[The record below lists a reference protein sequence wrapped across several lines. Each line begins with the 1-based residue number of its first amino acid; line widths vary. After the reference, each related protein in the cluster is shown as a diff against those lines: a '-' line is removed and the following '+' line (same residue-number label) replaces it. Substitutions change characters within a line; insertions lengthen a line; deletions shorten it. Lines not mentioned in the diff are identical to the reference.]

1 MSTHD
6 AAARQLIVRDGT
18 SQDQRRLQPLQ
29 DGYFNLAEM
38 PFADL
43 LAMAR
48 GHAALVT
55 FHQGD
60 NRPDGDWLP
69 YFSAD
74 ETIVLARILA
84 ARLPIYHARFERWWD
99 ACRDRRQDL
108 PRAWDIDADQLP
120 MMPLAELL
128 DGWITAL
135 ANASGAV
142 GRKLHTLLAGVIA
155 SLCDERTGFAALLP
169 AAGTT
174 LGPAWHAPAGA
185 HAVLKPSEIRS
196 SYHSYVKAI
205 EMVQQEA
212 QRQLPA
218 SLVSGDH
225 EPGAAL
231 LIAFIRMAQRLD
243 TRLNRYTGRHID
255 FYYDRVLRAGRLAA
269 VPDHAYLVVAPS
281 AIGASVEI
289 PAGAAFIAKRD
300 GQELA
305 YFSDD
310 GLVVSDARVQAL
322 HTLYF
327 HRDPHVSPETDM
339 DRGGRLPAALAW
351 PSSAWTRD
359 IAPPPKQLPPVPPP
373 QRALPLLGA
382 PKNGAPAAPAVDAR
396 LGFAIASNVLLMR
409 EGRRRI
415 ALELH
420 FTSGKLK
427 TRLAR
432 LEKVMRGKKPP
443 AGLADDEQLA
453 AQPGGQSP
461 EPAAGPGPAR
471 APINGTIDQIEQE
484 ATMLRILGG
493 LFKIELTG
501 PAGWIALPWYYPSTP
516 DTQER
521 YGSGGFTLALQC
533 ELPLE
538 APPVVAY
545 NPALHGESF
554 DTGVPVMRLLLNPDS
569 YVYPYGLLRDLTVG
583 AATVTVDVSGYRQL
597 SLNNQLG
604 QLDPAS
610 PFQPFGPMPVVG
622 SYLIVGSG
630 EAAGKDLTHFHLD
643 VEWGELPELAG
654 GFAEYYHDY
663 SDPPAT
669 DEYLARVEALT
680 DGVWGPDDSRAP
692 QLRLFAD
699 DYQRTA
705 SRRVLKRS
713 RLDCDSVL
721 GRLRPLDPAQTA
733 GAPYSTAARDGYFKF
748 TLAGPRFAFGHREYP
763 QALAH
768 AMKRSLRNKDGRFLA
783 GVPEAPYTPLVSA
796 ITAGYTARAGIAL
809 HRRDGAPA
817 GGLNNALLH
826 LHPQGWEAVNVASAR
841 GPTLVPSYSELG
853 YLHIGLSASDFDA
866 VLTLFFHLQN
876 DSLPDA
882 PPAAAWSYLSGNN
895 WQPLPPHNL
904 LSDSTGG
911 FMTSGVVALR
921 VPPDISLDHT
931 VMPAGLYWLRI
942 GAAGKLGGFCSL
954 YNVYTQGLCVR
965 RAVADMQATALL
977 TLPAGGI
984 TASRALIPG
993 LGKVSQIIASRG
1005 GRLVEDRAQR
1015 HTRIAERLRHKGR
1028 AVTPADYESLILE
1041 RFPEIYKVKC
1051 FPNLCMDGDDPRGW
1065 VRPGRVLIVM
1075 LPPLLPDASLHSM
1088 PQLNGLLVAQVKDFV
1103 KTLAPPAASIDVRH
1117 PVYEQIQVR
1126 CTVRLKPGLAGGLYI
1141 SRLNDDLARF
1151 LSPWH
1156 QDHGRPHFGWSLREH
1171 DVESFIIGLDYIADV
1186 SACSLLRVAPAADG
1200 GYTLTDTALHGV
1212 RQVSW
1217 KYPWSVAVAIDKH
1230 LIEVS
1235 DQKGRTQTANLHT
1248 LDIGSTFIISPEA
1261 NDGTAKS

>member
-18 SQDQRRLQPLQ
+18 SQDQRQLPPLQ

-43 LAMAR
+43 LAMACR
-48 GHAALVT
+48 YASLVR
-55 FHQGD
+55 FYQRD
-60 NRPDGDWLP
+60 NQPDGDWQA

-74 ETIVLARILA
+74 ETIVLADILA
-84 ARLPIYHARFERWWD
+84 VRLPLYHARFERWWD
-99 ACRDRRQDL
+99 ACQERRDDR
-108 PRAWDIDADQLP
+108 PRAWDIARDALP
-120 MMPLAELL
+120 MQPLAELL

-135 ANASGAV
+135 ANAPGAV
-142 GRKLHTLLAGVIA
+142 GRKLHALLAAVIG
-155 SLCDERTGFAALLP
+155 SLCDECGGYAALLP

-174 LGPAWHAPAGA
+174 LGPAWRAPPGA
-185 HAVLKPSEIRS
+185 QATLRPSEIRS

-231 LIAFIRMAQRLD
+231 LIAFVRMAQRLD
-243 TRLNRYTGRHID
+243 ARLNRFTGRHLD
-255 FYYDRVLRAGRLAA
+255 FYYDRVLRAGRLPA
-269 VPDHAYLVVAPS
+269 VPDHAYLVLAP
-281 AIGASVEI
+281 AAAGASVDI

-310 GLVVSDARVQAL
+310 ALVVGDARVQAL

-339 DRGGRLPAALAW
+339 DREGRLPAALSW
-351 PSSAWTRD
+351 PSSAWTRAL
-359 IAPPPKQLPPVPPP
+359 APPPKQLPAVPPP
-373 QRALPLLGA
+373 QRGLPLLGA
-382 PKNGAPAAPAVDAR
+382 PKNGAPGAPARDAR

-415 ALELH
+415 TLELH
-420 FTSGKLK
+420 FTSPQLL

-432 LEKVMRGKKPP
+432 LEKVMRAQKAREGQAAP
-443 AGLADDEQLA
+443 AH
-453 AQPGGQSP
+453 
-461 EPAAGPGPAR
+461 
-471 APINGTIDQIEQE
+471 NGTVDAIEHE
-484 ATMLRILGG
+484 ASRRRILGG
-493 LFKIELTG
+493 LFAIELTG
-501 PAGWIALPWYYPSTP
+501 PAGWIALPGYYPSLAET
-516 DTQER
+516 DLR
-521 YGSGGFTLALQC
+521 YGGAGCTLSLQC

-545 NPALHGESF
+545 HPALHGENLA
-554 DTGVPVMRLLLNPDS
+554 TAVPVMRLRLNPDS
-569 YVYPYGLLRDLTVG
+569 YVYPYGLLRRLTVG
-583 AATVTVDVSGYRQL
+583 AATVTVSVSGYRQL

-643 VEWGELPELAG
+643 LEWAELPELAG
-654 GFAEYYHDY
+654 GFQEYYHDY
-663 SDPPAT
+663 ADPPAT
-669 DEYLARVEALT
+669 DDYRARVEALT
-680 DGVWGPDDSRAP
+680 DGVWGPDEAQTP
-692 QLRLFAD
+692 PLRLFAD

-713 RLDCDSVL
+713 RLDCGSVL
-721 GRLRPLDPAQTA
+721 DRLRPLDAAQAT

-783 GVPEAPYTPLVSA
+783 GVPETPYTPLVSA
-796 ITAGYTARAGIAL
+796 ITASYTARAGIAL
-809 HRRDGAPA
+809 HRRNGVPA
-817 GGLNNALLH
+817 GGLNDALLH
-826 LHPQGWEAVNVASAR
+826 LHPQGWEAVNVAHAR
-841 GPTLVPSYSELG
+841 GPTLIPSYSQLG

-876 DSLPDA
+876 DALPDA
-882 PPAAAWSYLSGNN
+882 PPAAWSYLAGKQ
-895 WQPLPPHNL
+895 WQALPPHNL

-911 FMTSGVVALR
+911 FMTSGVVTLR
-921 VPPDISLDHT
+921 VPPDISLEHT
-931 VMPAGLYWLRI
+931 IMPAGLYWLRI
-942 GAAGKLGGFCSL
+942 GAAGKLASFGSL

-965 RAVADMQATALL
+965 RAVADMQATSLL
-977 TLPAGGI
+977 TLPAGSI
-984 TASRALIPG
+984 TRSRALIPG

-1005 GRLVEDRAQR
+1005 GRLIEDRAQR

-1028 AVTPADYESLILE
+1028 AVTPADYEALILE

-1051 FPNLCMDGDDPRGW
+1051 FPNLCMDGDGPQQW
-1065 VRPGRVLIVM
+1065 VRPGRVLIVL
-1075 LPPLLPDASLHSM
+1075 LPPLLPGASLHSM
-1088 PQLNGLLVAQVKDFV
+1088 PQLNGLLVAQVKAFV
-1103 KTLAPPAASIDVRH
+1103 ATLAPPAAVIDVRP

-1126 CTVRLKPGLAGGLYI
+1126 CTVRLQAGLAGGRYLL
-1141 SRLNDDLARF
+1141 RLNEDLSRF
-1151 LSPWH
+1151 LSPWAPE
-1156 QDHGRPHFGWSLREH
+1156 HGRAHFGWSLHRH

-1186 SACSLLRVAPAADG
+1186 SACSLLRVAPGRAG
-1200 GYTLTDTALHGV
+1200 GYTLTDTARDGAPPK
-1212 RQVSW
+1212 VSW
-1217 KYPWSVAVAIDKH
+1217 QYPWSVAVAIDKH
-1230 LIEVS
+1230 LIEIS
-1235 DQKGRTQTANLHT
+1235 DSKGQAQPANLHT
-1248 LDIGSTFIISPEA
+1248 LDIGSTFIISLEA
-1261 NDGTAKS
+1261 PDGKAKP

>member
-1 MSTHD
+1 MSIRD
-6 AAARQLIVRDGT
+6 AAADQLIVRDGT
-18 SQDQRRLQPLQ
+18 SQDDRQLQPLQ
-29 DGYFNLAEM
+29 DGYFDLAEM

-55 FHQGD
+55 FHRAD
-60 NRPDGDWLP
+60 NQPDGDWQA

-74 ETIVLARILA
+74 ETIVLARMLA
-84 ARLPIYHARFERWWD
+84 ARLPIHHARFERWWD
-99 ACRDRRQDL
+99 ACRDRRDDL
-108 PRAWDIDADQLP
+108 PRPWYADARDLP
-120 MMPLAELL
+120 MRPLAELL
-128 DGWITAL
+128 DGWFTAL
-135 ANASGAV
+135 ADAPGAV
-142 GRKLHTLLAGVIA
+142 GRALHALLAGVIA
-155 SLCDERTGFAALLP
+155 SLCDERAGFAALLP
-169 AAGTT
+169 APGVT
-174 LGPAWHAPAGA
+174 LGPAWRAPPGA
-185 HAVLKPSEIRS
+185 HAALRPSELRS

-212 QRQLPA
+212 RRQLPA

-281 AIGASVEI
+281 ALGASVEI

-305 YFSDD
+305 YFADD
-310 GLVVSDARVQAL
+310 ALVVSDARVQAL

-339 DRGGRLPAALAW
+339 DRGGRLPAALSW

-359 IAPPPKQLPPVPPP
+359 IAPPPRQLPPVPPP
-373 QRALPLLGA
+373 QRPLPLLGA
-382 PKNGAPAAPAVDAR
+382 PKNGAPEAPARDAR
-396 LGFAIASNVLLMR
+396 LGFAVASNVLLMR

-415 ALELH
+415 TLELH
-420 FTSGKLK
+420 FTSAKLK

-432 LEKVMRGKKPP
+432 LEKVMRAQKSR
-443 AGLADDEQLA
+443 AGYDAADADQPSSGPQRPRA
-453 AQPGGQSP
+453 A
-461 EPAAGPGPAR
+461 
-471 APINGTIDQIEQE
+471 INGTVDQIEQE
-484 ATMLRILGG
+484 ATMMRILGG

-501 PAGWIALPWYYPSTP
+501 PAGWIALSWYQPSTP
-516 DTQER
+516 DTRER
-521 YGSGGFTLALQC
+521 YGDGGYTLALQC

-545 NPALHGESF
+545 NRALHGEDL
-554 DTGVPVMRLLLNPDS
+554 DTAVPVMRLLLNPDS

-583 AATVTVDVSGYRQL
+583 AATVTVDVAGYRQL

-643 VEWGELPELAG
+643 LEWGELPELAG

-663 SDPPAT
+663 SAPPST

-692 QLRLFAD
+692 QVRLFAD
-699 DYQRTA
+699 DYRRSA

-721 GRLRPLDPAQTA
+721 GRLHPLAPGQAG

-748 TLAGPRFAFGHREYP
+748 TLAAPRFAFGHREYP

-783 GVPEAPYTPLVSA
+783 GVPEAPYTPLVSG
-796 ITAGYTARAGIAL
+796 ITASYTARAGIAL
-809 HRRDGAPA
+809 HRRGDAPA
-817 GGLNNALLH
+817 GTLDNALLH
-826 LHPQGWEAVNVASAR
+826 LHPYGWEAVDVANAR
-841 GPTLVPSYSELG
+841 GPALIPSYSELG

-866 VLTLFFHLQN
+866 PLTLFFHLQN

-882 PPAAAWSYLSGNN
+882 PAAAAWSYLSGNQ
-895 WQPLPPHNL
+895 WQPLPQHNL

-911 FMTSGVVALR
+911 FMTSGVVTLR
-921 VPPDISLDHT
+921 VPSDISLAHT

-954 YNVYTQGLCVR
+954 YNVHTQGLCVR

-977 TLPAGGI
+977 TLPAGSI
-984 TASRALIPG
+984 TASRAPIPG

-1028 AVTPADYESLILE
+1028 AVTPADYEALILE
-1041 RFPEIYKVKC
+1041 RFPEIHKVKC
-1051 FPNLCMDGDDPRGW
+1051 FPNLCMDGDDPRRW
-1065 VRPGRVLIVM
+1065 VRPGRVLIVV
-1075 LPPLLPDASLHSM
+1075 LPPLLPGAPLHAM
-1088 PQLNGLLVAQVKDFV
+1088 PQLNGLLVARVKAYAQ
-1103 KTLAPPAASIDVRH
+1103 TLAPPAATIDVRH

-1126 CTVRLKPGLAGGLYI
+1126 CTVQLKPGLAGGRYI
-1141 SRLNDDLARF
+1141 ARLNDDLARF
-1151 LSPWH
+1151 LSPW
-1156 QDHGRPHFGWSLREH
+1156 DRGNGRVHFGWSLREH

-1212 RQVSW
+1212 KQVSW

-1235 DQKGRTQTANLHT
+1235 DKKGHAQTANLHT

>member
-1 MSTHD
+1 MSSHD
-6 AAARQLIVRDGT
+6 AAARRLIVRDGT
-18 SQDQRRLQPLQ
+18 SQDRRRLAPLQ
-29 DGYFNLAEM
+29 DGYFALAEM

-55 FHQGD
+55 FYQGD
-60 NRPDGDWLP
+60 NRPDGDWLA

-74 ETIVLARILA
+74 ETFVLARMLA
-84 ARLPIYHARFERWWD
+84 ARLPPHHARFEQWWN
-99 ACRDRRQDL
+99 ACRERRDDR
-108 PRAWDIDADQLP
+108 PRAWDAEAGELP
-120 MMPLAELL
+120 MAPLAELL
-128 DGWITAL
+128 DGWVAAL
-135 ANASGAV
+135 ANAPGAV
-142 GRKLHTLLAGVIA
+142 GRKLHALLAGVIA

-169 AAGTT
+169 AAGAT
-174 LGPAWHAPAGA
+174 LGPIWRAPPGA
-185 HAVLKPSEIRS
+185 HAALRPSELRS

-212 QRQLPA
+212 RRQLPA
-218 SLVSGDH
+218 SLVSGEH

-243 TRLNRYTGRHID
+243 TRLNRFTGRHID

-269 VPDHAYLVVAPS
+269 VPDHAYLVAAP
-281 AIGASVEI
+281 AAAGAKVEI

-305 YFSDD
+305 YFCDD

-339 DRGGRLPAALAW
+339 DRGGALPAALAW

-359 IAPPPKQLPPVPPP
+359 IAPPPGQPAPPP
-373 QRALPLLGA
+373 AGQPPLPLLGA
-382 PKNGAPAAPAVDAR
+382 PRNGAPAAPARDAR

-415 ALELH
+415 TLELH

-427 TRLAR
+427 TRLDR
-432 LEKVMRGKKPP
+432 LEKVMRGRQPQ
-443 AGLADDEQLA
+443 AGPD
-453 AQPGGQSP
+453 
-461 EPAAGPGPAR
+461 AAGGGEGAARPA
-471 APINGTIDQIEQE
+471 PNGVVDQIEQE

-501 PAGWIALPWYYPSTP
+501 PAGWIAVPWYYPSTP
-516 DTQER
+516 DTRER
-521 YGSGGFTLALQC
+521 YGSAGFTLSLQC

-545 NPALHGESF
+545 SPALHGENLA
-554 DTGVPVMRLLLNPDS
+554 TGVPVMRLLLNPDS
-569 YVYPYGLLRDLTVG
+569 YVYPYGLLRDLGVG
-583 AATVTVDVSGYRQL
+583 AATVTVEVSGYRQL

-610 PFQPFGPMPVVG
+610 PFQPFGPLPVVG

-630 EAAGKDLTHFHLD
+630 EAAAKDLTRFHLD
-643 VEWGELPELAG
+643 LEWGELPELAG
-654 GFAEYYHDY
+654 GFAEYYRDY
-663 SDPPAT
+663 AAPPST

-699 DYQRTA
+699 DYRRSA
-705 SRRVLKRS
+705 SRRLLKRT

-721 GRLRPLDPAQTA
+721 GRLHPLDPAQAT

-768 AMKRSLRNKDGRFLA
+768 AMKRSLRNKDGRFMA

-809 HRRDGAPA
+809 HHGGGAPA

-826 LHPQGWEAVNVASAR
+826 LHPHGWEAVDVASAR
-841 GPTLVPSYSELG
+841 GPTLIPSYAQLG
-853 YLHIGLSASDFDA
+853 YLHIGLSASDFDTA
-866 VLTLFFHLQN
+866 LTLFFHLQN
-876 DSLPDA
+876 DALPDA
-882 PPAAAWSYLSGNN
+882 PPAAEWSYLSGNK
-895 WQPLPPHNL
+895 WQPLPLNNV
-904 LSDSTGG
+904 LSDSTGN
-911 FMTSGVVALR
+911 FMTSGVVTLR
-921 VPPDISLDHT
+921 VPSDIGLEHT

-954 YNVYTQGLCVR
+954 YSVHTQGFCVR
-965 RAVADMQATALL
+965 RAVADMQASSLL
-977 TLPAGGI
+977 TLPAGSIGH
-984 TASRALIPG
+984 SRALIPG

-1051 FPNLCMDGDDPRGW
+1051 FPNLCMDGADPQQW
-1065 VRPGRVLIVM
+1065 LSPGRVLIVV
-1075 LPPLLPDASLHSM
+1075 LPPLPPDAPPHGM
-1088 PQLNGLLVAQVKDFV
+1088 PQLNGLLVAQVKAFV
-1103 KTLAPPAASIDVRH
+1103 QTLAPPAAVVDVRH

-1126 CTVRLKPGLAGGLYI
+1126 CTVRLKPGLAGGRYI
-1141 SRLNDDLARF
+1141 TRLNDDLARF
-1151 LSPWH
+1151 LSPW
-1156 QDHGRPHFGWSLREH
+1156 DPRHGRVHFGWSLREH

-1186 SACSLLRVAPAADG
+1186 GACSLLRVAPAAGG
-1200 GYTLTDTALHGV
+1200 GYSLTDTAHNGV
-1212 RQVSW
+1212 TQVSW

-1230 LIEVS
+1230 LIDVS
-1235 DQKGRTQTANLHT
+1235 DSKGPARPANLHT

>member
-1 MSTHD
+1 MSTRD
-6 AAARQLIVRDGT
+6 TAARRLIVRDGT
-18 SQDQRRLQPLQ
+18 SQDRRQLRPLQ
-29 DGYFNLAEM
+29 DGYFKPAEM

-48 GHAALVT
+48 RHASLVT
-55 FHQGD
+55 FYQGD
-60 NRPDGDWLP
+60 NRPDGDWQA

-74 ETIVLARILA
+74 ETFVLARILA
-84 ARLPIYHARFERWWD
+84 ERLPLHHARFERWWN
-99 ACRDRRQDL
+99 ACRDRRDDR
-108 PRAWDIDADQLP
+108 PRAWDAAADDLP
-120 MMPLAELL
+120 MRPLAELL
-128 DGWITAL
+128 DDWITAL
-135 ANASGAV
+135 ANAPGAV
-142 GRKLHTLLAGVIA
+142 GRKLHALLAGVIA
-155 SLCDERTGFAALLP
+155 SLCDERAGFAALLP
-169 AAGTT
+169 AAGIR
-174 LGPAWHAPAGA
+174 LGPAWRAPPGA
-185 HAVLKPSEIRS
+185 HAALKPSELRS
-196 SYHSYVKAI
+196 SYHSYVKAV

-243 TRLNRYTGRHID
+243 TRLNRFTARHID
-255 FYYDRVLRAGRLAA
+255 FYYDRVLRAGRLPA
-269 VPDHAYLVVAPS
+269 VPDHAYLVLAP
-281 AIGASVEI
+281 AAAGASVGI
-289 PAGAAFIAKRD
+289 PAGTAFIAKRG

-305 YFSDD
+305 YFADD

-339 DRGGRLPAALAW
+339 DRGGALPAALSW
-351 PSSAWTRD
+351 PSSAWTAD
-359 IAPPPKQLPPVPPP
+359 IAPPPKQLPPLPP
-373 QRALPLLGA
+373 QQHALPLLGA
-382 PKNGAPAAPAVDAR
+382 PRSGAPAAPARDAR
-396 LGFAIASNVLLMR
+396 LGFAIASSVLLMR

-415 ALELH
+415 TLELH
-420 FTSGKLK
+420 FSSGKLK

-432 LEKVMRGKKPP
+432 LEKVMRGKKP
-443 AGLADDEQLA
+443 LA
-453 AQPGGQSP
+453 AEDDGQT
-461 EPAAGPGPAR
+461 AADATAR
-471 APINGTIDQIEQE
+471 DRRQAPNGVVDQIERE
-484 ATMLRILGG
+484 AAMLRILGG

-501 PAGWIALPWYYPSTP
+501 PAGWIAVPWYHPSTP
-516 DTQER
+516 DTQAR
-521 YGSGGFTLALQC
+521 YGNGGFTLALQC

-545 NPALHGESF
+545 NPALHGENL
-554 DTGVPVMRLLLNPDS
+554 DTAAPVMRLLLNPDS
-569 YVYPYGLLRDLTVG
+569 YVYPYGLLRDLGVG
-583 AATVTVDVSGYRQL
+583 AATVTVDVGGYRQL

-630 EAAGKDLTHFHLD
+630 EAAGKELTHFHLD
-643 VEWGELPELAG
+643 LEWGELPELGG

-663 SDPPAT
+663 AEPPAN

-699 DYQRTA
+699 DYRRTA
-705 SRRVLKRS
+705 SRRVLRRS
-713 RLDCDSVL
+713 RLDCDGVL
-721 GRLRPLDPAQTA
+721 ARLRPLEPAPAA

-783 GVPEAPYTPLVSA
+783 GVPEAPYTPLISA
-796 ITAGYTARAGIAL
+796 ITASYTARAGIAL
-809 HRRDGAPA
+809 HRGDGAPA

-826 LHPQGWEAVNVASAR
+826 LHPHGWEAVNVASAR
-841 GPTLVPSYSELG
+841 GPTLIPSYPELG
-853 YLHIGLSASDFDA
+853 YLHIGLSASGFDA
-866 VLTLFFHLQN
+866 ALTLFFHLHN

-882 PPAAAWSYLSGNN
+882 PPAADWSYLSGNK
-895 WQPLPPHNL
+895 WQPLPLHNL

-911 FMTSGVVALR
+911 FMTSGVVTLR
-921 VPPDISLDHT
+921 VPPDINLEHT
-931 VMPAGLYWLRI
+931 VMPAGLYWLRV
-942 GAAGKLGGFCSL
+942 GAAGRLRSFCSL
-954 YNVYTQGLCVR
+954 YGVYTQGLCVR
-965 RAVADMQATALL
+965 RAVADMQATSLL
-977 TLPAGGI
+977 TLPAGSIGH
-984 TASRALIPG
+984 SRALIPG

-1051 FPNLCMDGDDPRGW
+1051 FPNLCMDGADARQW
-1065 VRPGRVLIVM
+1065 VSPGRVLIVV
-1075 LPPLLPDASLHSM
+1075 LPPLAPEATLHAM
-1088 PQLNGLLVAQVKDFV
+1088 PQLNGLLVAQVKAFV
-1103 KTLAPPAASIDVRH
+1103 ETVAPPAAVVDVRH

-1126 CTVRLKPGLAGGLYI
+1126 CTVQLKPGLAGGRYI
-1141 SRLNDDLARF
+1141 ARLNEDLARF
-1151 LSPWH
+1151 LSPW
-1156 QDHGRPHFGWSLREH
+1156 DPRHGRVHFGWSLREH

-1186 SACSLLRVAPAADG
+1186 SACSLLRVAPTPDG

-1212 RQVSW
+1212 TQVSW

-1230 LIEVS
+1230 LIDVS
-1235 DQKGRTQTANLHT
+1235 DRKGQARPANLHS